1 MNTRFSAQ
9 RTEDRIPMELA
20 VQIAGNEHLPGVET
34 TFTENVSSRGARV
47 LTTRRWTQNDRL
59 IFASLPGN
67 FQALGRVAYCQPVR
81 GQGFVVGVEFLNPSG
96 NWVIPMPDAA
106 AD

>member
-1 MNTRFSAQ
+1 MPKTYTIS
-9 RTEDRIPMELA
+9 RIEPRVPMEIA
-20 VQIAGNEHLPGVET
+20 VHIGGHDQTPGIET

-47 LTTRRWTQNDRL
+47 LTTRRWNQNDRL

-67 FQALGRVAYCQPVR
+67 FQALGRVAYCQGVR

-96 NWVIPMPDAA
+96 NWVIPMADAA